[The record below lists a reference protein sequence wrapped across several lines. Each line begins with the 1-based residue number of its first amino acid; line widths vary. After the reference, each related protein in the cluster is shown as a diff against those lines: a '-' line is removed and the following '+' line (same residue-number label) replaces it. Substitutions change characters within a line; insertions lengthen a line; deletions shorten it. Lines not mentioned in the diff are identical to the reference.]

1 MRPVLLLDG
10 ECMARRLLTGLIATA
25 RSTPSQSPAPHAA
38 SYSSPRPSYST
49 GSLPQL
55 SSNGLPLRRAPSSS
69 RFRHENSA
77 SEPPPPAASSA
88 RKRSH
93 RDGDDDTDN
102 GVKRSKL
109 SEAYTFD
116 DSDEDAK
123 PMELDDAALSRGTK
137 RREDDLEQG
146 HSDGDSSNPKR
157 SKTSSARS
165 TEKPTKKRRA
175 SPSPSASGSD
185 EEAPRQG
192 QKKARTSARGAGSVR
207 DKRGIEDVSFE
218 HDDDDEVQSDAEFV
232 RESRNADSDVSD
244 DEGEEA
250 SESTEQTLASDSR
263 PSGTRTQVKRFRG
276 RADRAG
282 TDDEDLMGDD
292 LDADTEAMLSP
303 PPAKTPA
310 KKPLA
315 SATPAKKR
323 LSSRAAASARKAAS
337 KLASSATK
345 KAARR
350 LSTSSSTPRKIGEE
364 WTNYE
369 GDRYRIDED
378 GQQRRLVEVR
388 ELRRK
393 YKLPADSKHPD
404 AKATHEVSRE
414 RSSHHCGP
422 RTDLI
427 T

>member
-1 MRPVLLLDG
+1 
-10 ECMARRLLTGLIATA
+10 
-25 RSTPSQSPAPHAA
+25 
-38 SYSSPRPSYST
+38 
-49 GSLPQL
+49 
-55 SSNGLPLRRAPSSS
+55 
-69 RFRHENSA
+69 
-77 SEPPPPAASSA
+77 
-88 RKRSH
+88 
-93 RDGDDDTDN
+93 
-102 GVKRSKL
+102 
-109 SEAYTFD
+109 
-116 DSDEDAK
+116 
-123 PMELDDAALSRGTK
+123 MELDDEALSRRGTK

-146 HSDGDSSNPKR
+146 QSDDDSSHSKR
-157 SKTSSARS
+157 SKTSVARS
-165 TEKPTKKRRA
+165 TDKPSKKRRA

-192 QKKARTSARGAGSVR
+192 QKKARTSARGAGSAR

-218 HDDDDEVQSDAEFV
+218 HDDEHEAQSDADFA

-244 DEGEEA
+244 DDGEEA

-263 PSGTRTQVKRFRG
+263 PSGTRNQVKRFRG
-276 RADRAG
+276 RAERSG

-292 LDADTEAMLSP
+292 IDADTEAMLSP
-303 PPAKTPA
+303 SPAKTPA

-323 LSSRAAASARKAAS
+323 LSSRATASARKAAS

-350 LSTSSSTPRKIGEE
+350 LSTSSSTPRKVGEE

-404 AKATHEVSRE
+404 AKATHEVSCELCSHTLLHRAN
-414 RSSHHCGP
+414 SSTCP
-422 RTDLI
+422 
-427 T
+427 

>member
-1 MRPVLLLDG
+1 MTT
-10 ECMARRLLTGLIATA
+10 RLLIGLISAA
-25 RSTPSQSPAPHAA
+25 RSTPSQSPAPQAA

-69 RFRHENSA
+69 RLRHEYSA
-77 SEPPPPAASSA
+77 SEPPPSAPSSA

-123 PMELDDAALSRGTK
+123 PMELDDEALSRGTK
-137 RREDDLEQG
+137 RREDDLEPGQ
-146 HSDGDSSNPKR
+146 SDDDSSHPKR
-157 SKTSSARS
+157 SKSSVARS
-165 TEKPTKKRRA
+165 TDKHSKKRRA

-218 HDDDDEVQSDAEFV
+218 HDDDDYEALSDAEGV

-263 PSGTRTQVKRFRG
+263 PSSTRTQVKRFRG
-276 RADRAG
+276 RAERAG

-310 KKPLA
+310 KKSLA

-323 LSSRAAASARKAAS
+323 LSSRATASARKAVS

-378 GQQRRLVEVR
+378 GHQRRLVEVR

-404 AKATHEVSRE
+404 AKATHEVRCGL
-414 RSSHHCGP
+414 SSHTGLHRANLSP
-422 RTDLI
+422 
-427 T
+427 

>member
-1 MRPVLLLDG
+1 MVI
-10 ECMARRLLTGLIATA
+10 RLLIGSIAAA
-25 RSTPSQSPAPHAA
+25 RSTPSQSPAPQAA

-55 SSNGLPLRRAPSSS
+55 SPNGLPLRRAPSSS
-69 RFRHENSA
+69 RLRHEYSA

-123 PMELDDAALSRGTK
+123 PMELDDEALSRGTK
-137 RREDDLEQG
+137 RREHDLEQG
-146 HSDGDSSNPKR
+146 QSDEDSSHPKR
-157 SKTSSARS
+157 SKTSVARD
-165 TEKPTKKRRA
+165 KPSKKRRA
-175 SPSPSASGSD
+175 SPLPSASGSD

-218 HDDDDEVQSDAEFV
+218 HDDEDEAQSDAEFV

-244 DEGEEA
+244 NDEGEEA

-276 RADRAG
+276 RAERAG

-303 PPAKTPA
+303 PPAKTPV
-310 KKPLA
+310 KKALA

-323 LSSRAAASARKAAS
+323 LSSRATASARKAAS

-369 GDRYRIDED
+369 GDRYRIDDD

-404 AKATHEVSRE
+404 AKATHEVSCGL
-414 RSSHHCGP
+414 SSDTGLHRANLSP
-422 RTDLI
+422 
-427 T
+427 